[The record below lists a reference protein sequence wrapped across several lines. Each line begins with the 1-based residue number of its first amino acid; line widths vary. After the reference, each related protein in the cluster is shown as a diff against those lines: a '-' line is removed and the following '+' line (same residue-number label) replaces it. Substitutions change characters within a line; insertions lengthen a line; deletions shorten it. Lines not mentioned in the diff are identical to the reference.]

1 MPAGWIEKLKG
12 EGIKHWAYDKLVA
25 GDVVFV
31 GDRGWKGFPVVAEI
45 QLTDEDVK
53 RFAGIEKGV
62 TIIMCPVDR
71 SKDIA
76 NPQQR
81 VPFDEI
87 KFYLECVN

>member
-12 EGIKHWAYDKLVA
+12 EGIKQWAYDKLVA
-25 GDVVFV
+25 GDVDFV
-31 GDRGWKGFPVVAEI
+31 GDRGWQGFPVVAEI
-45 QLTDEDVK
+45 PLTDDDVN

-76 NPQQR
+76 DPQQQ
-81 VPFDEI
+81 VSFDEI

>member
-12 EGIKHWAYDKLVA
+12 EGIKHLAYDKLVA

-31 GDRGWKGFPVVAEI
+31 GSRGPVVAEI
-45 QLTDEDVK
+45 QLSDEDVK

-76 NPQQR
+76 DPQQR
-81 VPFDEI
+81 VSFDEI

>member
-25 GDVVFV
+25 GDVVFA
-31 GDRGWKGFPVVAEI
+31 GDRGWQGFPVVAEI
-45 QLTDEDVK
+45 QLTVEDVK

-62 TIIMCPVDR
+62 TIIMCAEDR

-76 NPQQR
+76 DPQQQL
-81 VPFDEI
+81 PFDEI